1 MNSKLSGK
9 KLAIVSLVPSPSS
22 RVGAV
27 FHCVSSFTLWV
38 SMGQNFDT
46 KEF

>member
-1 MNSKLSGK
+1 MDSNLSRK
-9 KLAIVSLVPSPSS
+9 KFEIMSLVPSPSS

-27 FHCVSSFTLWV
+27 FHCVSTFILWG
-38 SMGQNFDT
+38 STGQNFDT